1 VLAVA
6 AAGIVEPMLDPL
18 EVVLDLAGRALASPL
33 VLHRDR
39 SWPHGESTVLEV
51 RDAAGT
57 PWIVKQARDPAAF
70 AREARALRDWAPLL
84 GDGLAPRLRA
94 TVAERSLLVQDR
106 LPGRA
111 GTAATAGEFRQA
123 GRLVARLHA
132 AEPAVPD
139 PDYAARCSD
148 NLDRWLHR
156 VPGVIDAADLG
167 FVRARLAL
175 VGSMPAAV
183 SGPMHNDNQ
192 PRNWLTDAAGTVRL
206 IDFGKAK
213 RDVQL
218 RDFERMR
225 SAEWRERPDLRD
237 GFFDGYGRTLTD
249 AEEQMLACVGAYAA
263 TTTILWARAHGD
275 EGFEEH
281 GRRTLA
287 DLRALDTAT

>member
-1 VLAVA
+1 
-6 AAGIVEPMLDPL
+6 MLDPL
-18 EVVLDLAGRALASPL
+18 DVVLDLAGRALASPL

-57 PWIVKQARDPAAF
+57 PWIVKQARDPEAF
-70 AREARALRDWAPLL
+70 AREARALLDWAPLL

-94 TVAERSLLVQDR
+94 TVADRALLVQDR

-111 GTAATAGEFRQA
+111 GTAATADEFRQA
-123 GRLVARLHA
+123 GRLIGRLHG

-139 PDYAARCSD
+139 PDYAARCAD

-156 VPGVIDAADLG
+156 VPGVVDGADLD
-167 FVRARLAL
+167 FVRARIAL
-175 VGSMPAAV
+175 VASMPAAR

-192 PRNWLTDAAGTVRL
+192 PRNWLTDAEGTVRL

-225 SAEWRERPDLRD
+225 NAEWRGRPDLRD
-237 GFFDGYGRTLTD
+237 AFFDGYGRTLTD

-263 TTTILWARAHGD
+263 ATTILWARAHGD
-275 EGFEEH
+275 GPFEEH
-281 GRRTLA
+281 GRRALA
-287 DLRALDTAT
+287 DLRASDALDTAT